1 MRVTLCP
8 TSSLKTSSCTKTGS
22 AKPPLFYSSAE
33 ESLDSPPPAEE
44 IVPTLSEGRR
54 ENHSPS
60 RRGDNRY
67 YVFLLD
73 LDTIA
78 FHDLRRVKE
87 SIRGFLEAGLTPED
101 RVMIANLSR
110 GLHVRQNFTSSI
122 PSLMHTLEKL
132 PINPSRSSS
141 FAGFIAEME
150 ELFSSVPP
158 FDLTLRALQILPPV
172 VESLVSAAVAHG
184 RSFLVNLDEQV
195 NTASASLAALSTR
208 LRSLPGRKQLIFF
221 SGGYPLDA
229 GSVLSRII
237 EDRAAA
243 IYPNRTSIM
252 LFVKR
257 ELRGLG
263 YSSSLRLK
271 LRSAID
277 QSNRSQVSIYSI
289 DSRGLSAPSDASVR
303 GSGSFSQFSSSLAE
317 ITAPQE
323 FLTSLSLGTGGRSFV
338 DSNDLGEGVRR
349 AFLDRSE
356 YYLVG
361 FVPTARRRPGA
372 FHSIKVKVNRPRLE
386 LRFRRSYIEEDKK
399 SRANHDLLNALKF
412 GNYPSNY
419 PKNPC
424 DLSVFY
430 AIILFIMKKKNAPGR
445 SEREGLSLTELFTLF
460 PDDATAEKW
469 FEKQRWPNGIA
480 CPECGSLRYAVV
492 KNRKPMPY
500 RCKDC
505 RKYFSV
511 RKGMVMQSSK
521 LGYQKWAIAIY
532 LVGTSLKG
540 ISSMKLHRELKVRQ
554 PTAWHLAQRIREGFV
569 AGRVLMSGQVEV
581 DETFIGGKERN
592 KHPRK
597 KLNAGRGSH
606 GHYRVATLG
615 ILSYGL

>member
-1 MRVTLCP
+1 MFAQSQEQPSFRTTSEVVLVDLVVTDREGNFVSDLKP
-8 TSSLKTSSCTKTGS
+8 ENIELYEDGERQTTSFLQLRGRKPRQPAA
-22 AKPPLFYSSAE
+22 AK
-33 ESLDSPPPAEE
+33 E

-158 FDLTLRALQILPPV
+158 FDLTPRALQILPPV

-195 NTASASLAALSTR
+195 NTASASLAALATR

-277 QSNRSQVSIYSI
+277 QCNRSQVSIYSI

-303 GSGSFSQFSSSLAE
+303 GSGSFSPFSSSLAE

-386 LRFRRSYIEEDKK
+386 LRFRRSYIEENKK
-399 SRANHDLLNALKF
+399 SMANHDLLNALKF
-412 GNYPSNY
+412 PHLFQEF
-419 PKNPC
+419 
-424 DLSVFY
+424 LSELQVSTKDGRIQLNTVIPTQALGFAAAGDKY
-430 AIILFIMKKKNAPGR
+430 KCVVEIFAALIDGSGRLFQDRMF
-445 SEREGLSLTELFTLF
+445 L
-460 PDDATAEKW
+460 
-469 FEKQRWPNGIA
+469 EKQADLEFSTQQLADFRRHETARFDAEGKAP
-480 CPECGSLRYAVV
+480 PGSYEMVVVLRQTPSGEMATR
-492 KNRKPMPY
+492 RK
-500 RCKDC
+500 
-505 RKYFSV
+505 
-511 RKGMVMQSSK
+511 
-521 LGYQKWAIAIY
+521 
-532 LVGTSLKG
+532 
-540 ISSMKLHRELKVRQ
+540 
-554 PTAWHLAQRIREGFV
+554 
-569 AGRVLMSGQVEV
+569 RVTVQ
-581 DETFIGGKERN
+581 
-592 KHPRK
+592 
-597 KLNAGRGSH
+597 
-606 GHYRVATLG
+606 
-615 ILSYGL
+615 